1 MKEAVTTVN
10 PAAVLLISLVA
21 ATSLAIHE
29 VSAQSTIPAPATV
42 VEQLQ
47 QGILDLDKN
56 LKNVNSASRYTAFAP
71 LIETTHDLAYMARVT
86 ISRDWGTLDQ
96 AQQNQFIQ
104 TFRELSIASY
114 AARFRDMDSAE
125 FQVKNQRDM
134 ARGRV
139 PVETEL
145 LTGDG
150 KSVALIYVLHQ
161 TDQGWL
167 IINVLADGVSELA
180 IKRSQYQQ
188 ILETGGFES
197 LLLHLREQRA
207 SVATD

>member
-1 MKEAVTTVN
+1 MKEAVTTVH
-10 PAAVLLISLVA
+10 PTALLLISFVA
-21 ATSLAIHE
+21 AINLANHE
-29 VSAQSTIPAPATV
+29 VSAQSTFPAPATV
-42 VEQLQ
+42 IEQLQ

-56 LKNVNSASRYTAFAP
+56 LKNAEFASRYTAFAP

-86 ISRDWGTLDQ
+86 ISRDWGRLDQ

-104 TFRELSIASY
+104 AFRELSIASY
-114 AARFRDMDSAE
+114 ATRFRDMGSAE
-125 FQVKNQRDM
+125 FRVKNQRDM

-150 KSVALIYVLHQ
+150 RTVVLIYVLHQ

-180 IKRSQYQQ
+180 IKRSQYRQ

-197 LLLHLREQRA
+197 LLSHLGEQIA
-207 SVATD
+207 GVATD